1 MTLPPVVGD
10 LMPLAPAAVLVAV
23 AAVTLLAGV
32 FARERGHLVTL
43 ALLGVAASLVL
54 AFDQWTRAND
64 AGVAAGA
71 LGGAYLG
78 DAIGHAFTFVIL
90 LGAGLAIVLADA
102 HRERLDID
110 HPELHPLLLLSAAGA
125 LVLVSAG
132 DLVTALLGLEIMSLA
147 VYVLAAFRERSRT
160 GEEAGLKYF
169 LLGAFASAVLVY
181 GMALVFGATGRFD
194 FAGIATAAAAPTFAA
209 HGLLLLGGV
218 FVLVGL
224 AFKAAFVPF
233 HQWAPDVYTAA
244 PTPIT
249 AFMSVVVKTAAFGVL
264 LRVTGVLFG
273 ALGPGALG
281 EVLPT
286 MFGVLVGATLV
297 VGNFGA
303 LLQSGVKR
311 MLAYSAV
318 AHAGYVGLAVLA
330 GGREG
335 TAAAAFYLLAYTVT
349 TIVAFAVLL
358 SIMNDDDRGDRLERL
373 EGLGRRRPWLAAAL
387 AVAMLSLA
395 GFPPF
400 AGFIGK
406 LMVFQAAIAAGH
418 ASLAVIGIATA
429 VVAVAVYARVVVAMY
444 LRDPDAHAI
453 PARPLGRRT
462 LAVLTLGVVGIVALG
477 LFPGGWLDLVAR
489 TPWWVAGS

>member
-1 MTLPPVVGD
+1 MTLPPVIGD
-10 LMPLAPAAVLVAV
+10 LMPLAPAAVLVVV
-23 AAVTLLAGV
+23 AATALLAGV
-32 FARERGHLVTL
+32 FARDRAPLVAL
-43 ALLGVAASLVL
+43 ALLGVAAALVL
-54 AFDQWTRAND
+54 AFDQWSRAN
-64 AGVAAGA
+64 AAGTAGAA

-90 LGAGLAIVLADA
+90 LGTGLAVLLADA
-102 HRERLDID
+102 HRERLGMD

-132 DLVTALLGLEIMSLA
+132 DLVTLLLGLEIMSLA
-147 VYVLAAFRERSRT
+147 VYVLAAWRERSRS
-160 GEEAGLKYF
+160 GEEAGMKYF
-169 LLGAFASAVLVY
+169 LLGAFASAVFVY
-181 GMALVFGATGRFD
+181 GMALVYGATGRFD
-194 FAGIATAAAAPTFAA
+194 FAGVAAAAADPSFAA
-209 HGLLLLGGV
+209 HGVLLLGGV

-224 AFKAAFVPF
+224 TFKAAFAPF
-233 HQWAPDVYTAA
+233 HQWLPDVYSGS

-249 AFMSVVVKTAAFGVL
+249 AFMSVVVKAAAFGAL
-264 LRVTGVLFG
+264 LRVAGTLFG

-281 EVLPT
+281 EVLPG

-311 MLAYSAV
+311 MLAYSAI

-330 GGREG
+330 GGAEG
-335 TAAAAFYLLAYTVT
+335 AAAAAFYLLAYTLT
-349 TIVAFAVLL
+349 TLVAFAVLL
-358 SIMNDDDRGDRLERL
+358 SIMDDDDRGDRLERL

-387 AVAMLSLA
+387 AVSMLSLA

-418 ASLAVIGIATA
+418 TALAVVGIATA
-429 VVAVAVYARVVVAMY
+429 VVAVAVYARVVVAMF
-444 LRDPDAHAI
+444 LRDPAGHAL
-453 PARPLGRRT
+453 PQRRVGRRT
-462 LAVLTLGVVGIVALG
+462 LAVLAVGVVGTIALG

-489 TPWWVAGS
+489 TPWWALGS